1 MEDIQYEVVA
11 EAFGALFFFI
21 PAITILLR
29 VGTAIESLF

>member
-21 PAITILLR
+21 IAITILLC
-29 VGTAIESLF
+29 VSTAVELLF